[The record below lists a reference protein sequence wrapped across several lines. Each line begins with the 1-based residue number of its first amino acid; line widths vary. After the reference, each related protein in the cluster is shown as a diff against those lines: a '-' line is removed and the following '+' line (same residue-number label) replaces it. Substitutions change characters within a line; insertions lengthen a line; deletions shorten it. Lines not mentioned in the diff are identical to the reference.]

1 MTSNRTLYFI
11 LSLLLPTDVCISYVV
26 YDFLT
31 SNLVLLFKSLWL
43 TNNGMCMQVIVSVGS
58 GPWDQ
63 LFGGGNSP
71 ALAVGAAAGF
81 IGGIVAILAIPRTRI
96 QKPIP
101 LP

>member
-1 MTSNRTLYFI
+1 MNFFPML
-11 LSLLLPTDVCISYVV
+11 
-26 YDFLT
+26 
-31 SNLVLLFKSLWL
+31 
-43 TNNGMCMQVIVSVGS
+43 GMFFGIRLKFCCSIIMCLQVIVSVGS

-71 ALAVGAAAGF
+71 ALAVGAATGF
-81 IGGIVAILAIPRTRI
+81 IGGIVAILALPRTRI